1 MLAYWWQVG
10 GCPVP
15 PLGLSWAAGGSWDV
29 IPHFTL
35 ECPPLHPPAPAGSSA
50 PSSVH
55 TPVVWELLMFVG
67 VSVSAVE
74 QVFAVPFSQAGVHC
88 SAVVLFPVMG
98 RGEGLGRP

>member
-1 MLAYWWQVG
+1 MSFPISLWI
-10 GCPVP
+10 VP
-15 PLGLSWAAGGSWDV
+15 PLY
-29 IPHFTL
+29 
-35 ECPPLHPPAPAGSSA
+35 PPAPAGSSA

-98 RGEGLGRP
+98 LGGGMGETPSTGGS